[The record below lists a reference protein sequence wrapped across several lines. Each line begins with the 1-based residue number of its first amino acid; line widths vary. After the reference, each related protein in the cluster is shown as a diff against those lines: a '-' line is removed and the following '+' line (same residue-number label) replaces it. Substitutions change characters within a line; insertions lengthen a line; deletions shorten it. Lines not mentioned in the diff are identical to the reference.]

1 MSLIHRSRPA
11 PPVTMSYLNTY
22 QRTPAG
28 FAPDVQ
34 LTTPPESYDYNFVF
48 PAKLLSSDRVELA
61 SPSSKSCLGG
71 DGSRADEPLDHGK
84 A

>member
-48 PAKLLSSDRVELA
+48 PAKLLSSDRVELW
-61 SPSSKSCLGG
+61 PFVVRLGG

>member
-48 PAKLLSSDRVELA
+48 PAKLLSSDRVELWPFVA
-61 SPSSKSCLGG
+61 
-71 DGSRADEPLDHGK
+71 
-84 A
+84 